1 LIKEDLFK
9 QQQTTNKTTKQETR
23 KNMSK
28 RKISS
33 TEESKNDDTQ
43 NGNSKEY
50 QQKRKKFMKE
60 FGYTEKDMKDY
71 ADEFDGDA
79 FESYLRDKA
88 QEERQNSKS
97 AFRKKRDY
105 SKSLLYRGYI
115 ATSTLSYHVR
125 RAPARFSSR
134 MKDPI
139 IKLAFESGDFLGLLN
154 DLGRSVLSEE
164 DRKAIRLVMMK
175 VITDIYNKVNPTKVD
190 EVPKLI
196 MKYEKG
202 YGTPEVHLAEDE
214 EEKQFE
220 PQEGGDYQ
228 KVGWY
233 LMMKTLFDKYSISH
247 SDPVFEDAKL
257 FIFIRSALLKQKS
270 TVSSTIKEFLE
281 DLLFFQFLENNEIPP
296 TRNVLDLFSMYPDVF
311 DINFHRI
318 HESTGLSMTPI
329 YLTVYKQY
337 RELSDCLIQ
346 RNCNLISVDEDR
358 NNILA
363 IAAKHNCDLMIDH
376 LLKKYFSTSKVDIN
390 GINSHGET
398 PFHYAV
404 KTSKMSTI
412 ELLLRYGGSVEI
424 KDKQGKT
431 PIECINDLSSLST
444 EEKEQLKTSIL
455 AHPVVKGDV
464 KPEGRGTADNDNVDD
479 ESGSDNE
486 E

>member
-1 LIKEDLFK
+1 
-9 QQQTTNKTTKQETR
+9 
-23 KNMSK
+23 MSK
-28 RKISS
+28 RKISA

-43 NGNSKEY
+43 NISDGKQSNSKEY

-60 FGYTEKDMKDY
+60 FGYTEKDMKEY

-97 AFRKKRDY
+97 AFRKKRDS
-105 SKSLLYRGYI
+105 SKSFLYRGYI

-125 RAPARFSSR
+125 RAPPRFSSR

-202 YGTPEVHLAEDE
+202 YGTSEVQLAEDE

-257 FIFIRSALLKQKS
+257 FIFLRSALLKQKS

-296 TRNVLDLFSMYPDVF
+296 TRNVLDLFSMYADVF
-311 DINFHRI
+311 DINFRRLHD
-318 HESTGLSMTPI
+318 STGLSMTPI

-346 RNCNLISVDEDR
+346 RNCNLISVDEDG

-363 IAAKHNCDLMIDH
+363 VAAKHNCELMIDH
-376 LLKKYFSTSKVDIN
+376 LLKKYFSTSKLAGLDIN
-390 GINSHGET
+390 GINSRGET
-398 PFHYAV
+398 PLHLAV
-404 KTSKMSTI
+404 KTSKMSTT
-412 ELLLRYGGSVEI
+412 ELLLRYGSSVEI

-431 PIECINDLSSLST
+431 PIESINDLSSLST
-444 EEKEQLKTSIL
+444 EEKEQLKTFIL
-455 AHPVVKGDV
+455 AHPVVKGEV
-464 KPEGRGTADNDNVDD
+464 KPEGRGTEDNNSVDD